1 VEWMTD
7 KRSRAAAFAVVAILA
22 ACCVGLAA
30 VLLPGCLDAFSRV
43 ATDIANGTAE
53 TAAVAAM
60 AGGLAVAVA
69 CSILSVPVALALC
82 RLPGRWAR
90 LARSLLLF
98 PAFTVLCAVVMRQ
111 VAGVAGMPTPAVFL
125 GCVVAL
131 LLPWASAQL
140 ARAVRR
146 IDPVALRAAASL
158 GAGWRQVLG
167 RIILPALLPCMTRNA
182 IGAFAI
188 GAAGFLLR
196 GVDPAPFPR
205 DFASAA
211 ALVAA
216 ILSVASLLLPQR
228 GMHEVGGGEI
238 LDGAADRLEQGDLV
252 R

>member
-1 VEWMTD
+1 VEWMTE
-7 KRSRAAAFAVVAILA
+7 KRGRAAAFAVLAILA
-22 ACCVGLAA
+22 ACCAALAA
-30 VLLPGCLDAFSRV
+30 ILLPGCLGTFGRV
-43 ATDIANGTAE
+43 ATNIASGTAGIV
-53 TAAVAAM
+53 AV
-60 AGGLAVAVA
+60 AGGLAVAAA
-69 CSILSVPVALALC
+69 CSILSAPMALALC

-98 PAFTVLCAVVMRQ
+98 PALTVLCAIVMRQ
-111 VAGVAGMPTPAVFL
+111 VADVAGMPSPPVFL
-125 GCVVAL
+125 GCLVAL
-131 LLPWASAQL
+131 LLPWAAARL

-158 GAGWRQVLG
+158 GAGWRQMLG
-167 RIILPALLPCMTRNA
+167 RIVLPALLPCLRRNA
-182 IGAFAI
+182 VGAFAT
-188 GAAGFLLR
+188 GAAAFLLR
-196 GVDPAPFPR
+196 GLDPAPFPR

-211 ALVAA
+211 ALLGA